1 MARIEG
7 SHYELIKKIGGGSF
21 GQIYIGEDTQNHKK
35 VAVKL
40 ENKKT
45 NVPQLCYE
53 SKLYVLFSGCPSV
66 PRLHWYGSDHT
77 HNIMVIDL
85 LGKSLEDLFVQCGQK
100 LSLKTVLM
108 LADQMISC
116 VEYIHSKNFIHNDI
130 KPDNFVMGRDS
141 KANQVHVIDFGLSK
155 KYRDPFTHQHIAYA
169 DGRSLTGTPR
179 YASIAALQG
188 IRQTRRD
195 DMESLGYVWMY
206 LLKGSLPWMGIN
218 LRTRN
223 QKFDKILDVKAAT
236 TIESLCYG
244 FPSEFAQYLRDVRNL
259 KFDEQPNYTLYRKR
273 FRDLFIRRGYVFDY
287 VYDWTDTS
295 KMYSSRKKEIVVH
308 VEPKKQPQVQQTNN
322 QKQPQ
327 ISRTISRERR
337 EMMQRAQRKDL
348 EREKANTPAFASQ
361 EIVQNEIQKE
371 TKLYPRKEEKGD
383 LIRRKNGQNIP
394 PPPPILNSTTMD
406 TNFDIDNLPK
416 GGPLPNGPFPR
427 PMWRS
432 RYPRWMTPTQSLQIR

>member
-1 MARIEG
+1 MTQING
-7 SHYELIKKIGGGSF
+7 SHFELIKKIGGGSF
-21 GQIYIGEDTQNHKK
+21 GQIYIGEDTQTHKK

-85 LGKSLEDLFVQCGQK
+85 LGKSLEDLFIQCGQK

-130 KPDNFVMGRDS
+130 KPDNFVMGKDD

-218 LRTRN
+218 LRSRD
-223 QKFDKILDVKAAT
+223 QKFGKILDVKAAT
-236 TIESLCYG
+236 SIESLCAGY
-244 FPSEFAQYLRDVRNL
+244 PQEFAEYLHNVRNL
-259 KFDEQPNYTLYRKR
+259 KFDEQPNYTYYRKM
-273 FRDLFIRRGYVFDY
+273 FRDLFIRKGYVFDY
-287 VYDWTDTS
+287 VYDWTDVS
-295 KMYSSRKKEIVVH
+295 KVKKKESIVRVDQKPKQDQQQPVH
-308 VEPKKQPQVQQTNN
+308 ISRRASREHREAN
-322 QKQPQ
+322 QKIRSDADQENQ
-327 ISRTISRERR
+327 RE
-337 EMMQRAQRKDL
+337 AK
-348 EREKANTPAFASQ
+348 
-361 EIVQNEIQKE
+361 
-371 TKLYPRKEEKGD
+371 KEEKTP
-383 LIRRKNGQNIP
+383 QFVQA
-394 PPPPILNSTTMD
+394 PPIPEPGLE
-406 TNFDIDNLPK
+406 TNFDINNLPT
-416 GGPLPNGPFPR
+416 GGPLQNGPFPR

-432 RYPRWMTPTQSLQIR
+432 RFPRWMTAVQSLQIK

>member
-1 MARIEG
+1 MAAIDS

-21 GQIYIGEDTQNHKK
+21 GQIYIGEDTQTHKK

-40 ENKKT
+40 ESKKT
-45 NVPQLCYE
+45 SVPQLCYE

-66 PRLHWYGSDHT
+66 PRLYWFGSDHT

-85 LGKSLEDLFVQCGQK
+85 LGKSLEDLFIQCGQK

-130 KPDNFVMGRDS
+130 KPDNFVMGRDE
-141 KANQVHVIDFGLSK
+141 KPNQVFVIDFGLSK
-155 KYRDPFTHQHIAYA
+155 KYRDPFTHEHIAYA

-206 LLKGSLPWMGIN
+206 LLRGSLPWMGIN
-218 LRTRN
+218 LRTRG
-223 QKFDKILDVKAAT
+223 QKFDKILAVKEAT
-236 TIESLCYG
+236 SIESLCQG
-244 FPSEFAQYLRDVRNL
+244 FPQEFADYLHDVRNL
-259 KFDEQPNYTLYRKR
+259 KFDEQPNYAAYRKR
-273 FRDLFIRRGYVFDY
+273 FRDLFISKGYVFDY

-295 KMYSSRKKEIVVH
+295 KSHKKKELVIN
-308 VEPKKQPQVQQTNN
+308 VEPTRKAEAPAPENN
-322 QKQPQ
+322 ANAAKL
-327 ISRTISRERR
+327 TKTLARERR
-337 EMMQRAQRKDL
+337 ELNQKAQKQEL
-348 EREKANTPAFASQ
+348 EKEKANIQAPPGAVLAAQ
-361 EIVQNEIQKE
+361 EIQRDPQAKNYKKAENEQNNRTNEDPA
-371 TKLYPRKEEKGD
+371 LAD
-383 LIRRKNGQNIP
+383 ALANLDFDMNHLP
-394 PPPPILNSTTMD
+394 P
-406 TNFDIDNLPK
+406 

-432 RYPRWMTPTQSLQIR
+432 RYPRWMTPVQTLQVR